1 MNYPFQT
8 LRPRKLWSVV
18 SVVVLVLGATV
29 VLSSCDTLNKEPTSD
44 YSNETVWQDAAL
56 ATAFANRAY
65 DVIPYDFQRTG
76 RILPYSYMSDESHS
90 RESIS
95 TIGRIVQGTFGP
107 SYMGPMNIWTEEPHG
122 RSQWEPINQAN
133 KLLANIEDASIEQSL
148 KDRLAAEMKAVRAY
162 SYFKLIS
169 TFGGVPL
176 ITEPFS
182 LGDDFEVERSSYD
195 QVMDFIVSELDE
207 SMGDLPREY
216 SADNKGRVT
225 KGAARAIKARALL
238 YAASELNNP
247 ENDQS
252 KWQAAADAA
261 KAVID
266 MGKYSLADN
275 YKTFFMAQGGYSTP
289 EMIWGRPTNIDSEVE
304 VLVERYLFPN
314 GEAGYGHVHPLQG
327 LVDAF
332 EMKSGVLPENS
343 PEYSLDNPYENRDP
357 RFYDTILYNGA
368 PFKGRQ
374 IETFLPGGF
383 DSGDGPNSPWNA
395 TQTGYYVRKFIDESK
410 CGCNSNA
417 SGSSS
422 PTWPWFR
429 YAEVLLNYAEASY
442 HLGNE
447 ATAREYV
454 NMVRSRP
461 SVDMPDVTAS
471 GQELLEAIRHERRIE
486 LVFEGHRFFDVRRW
500 KIATEVF
507 DRWYK
512 AMDIQ
517 KDPETGELT
526 YAVENFREAH
536 FEEKH
541 YLAPIPSLAMDRNPA
556 LEQNPGY

>member
-44 YSNETVWQDAAL
+44 YSDETVWQDAAL

-76 RILPYSYMSDESHS
+76 RIMPYSYMSDESHS

-207 SMGDLPREY
+207 SVGDLPREY

-289 EMIWGRPTNIDSEVE
+289 EMIWGRPTNIESEVE
-304 VLVERYLFPN
+304 VLV
-314 GEAGYGHVHPLQG
+314 
-327 LVDAF
+327 
-332 EMKSGVLPENS
+332 
-343 PEYSLDNPYENRDP
+343 
-357 RFYDTILYNGA
+357 
-368 PFKGRQ
+368 
-374 IETFLPGGF
+374 
-383 DSGDGPNSPWNA
+383 
-395 TQTGYYVRKFIDESK
+395 
-410 CGCNSNA
+410 
-417 SGSSS
+417 
-422 PTWPWFR
+422 
-429 YAEVLLNYAEASY
+429 
-442 HLGNE
+442 
-447 ATAREYV
+447 
-454 NMVRSRP
+454 
-461 SVDMPDVTAS
+461 
-471 GQELLEAIRHERRIE
+471 
-486 LVFEGHRFFDVRRW
+486 
-500 KIATEVF
+500 
-507 DRWYK
+507 
-512 AMDIQ
+512 
-517 KDPETGELT
+517 
-526 YAVENFREAH
+526 
-536 FEEKH
+536 
-541 YLAPIPSLAMDRNPA
+541 
-556 LEQNPGY
+556 

>member
-1 MNYPFQT
+1 MYKS
-8 LRPRKLWSVV
+8 LAKAKGWGLAS
-18 SVVVLVLGATV
+18 LVLLLSAAA
-29 VLSSCDTLNKEPTSD
+29 LSSCDTLNKEPSSA
-44 YSNETVWQDAAL
+44 YSNETVWQDPSL
-56 ATAFANRAY
+56 ATAFANQAY
-65 DVIPYDFQRTG
+65 DLLPYGFQRMSW

-95 TIGRIVQGTFGP
+95 TIGRIVQGTYGP
-107 SYMGPMNIWTEEPHG
+107 SYMGPMNIWTNPDG
-122 RSQWEPINQAN
+122 SDRSHWEPISQAN
-133 KLLANIEDASIEQSL
+133 KLLANIQDSQISQAL
-148 KDRLAAEMKAVRAY
+148 KDRLIAEMRVLRAY

-182 LGDDFEVERSSYD
+182 LGDNFEVSRSSYD
-195 QVMDFIVSELDE
+195 EVMSFIVTEINE
-207 SMGDLPREY
+207 AMGALPLEY
-216 SADNKGRVT
+216 DADNKGRLT
-225 KGAARAIKARALL
+225 RGAAMAIKARALL
-238 YAASELNNP
+238 FAASELNNS
-247 ENDQS
+247 ENDRQ

-266 MGKYSLADN
+266 LNQYALHDN
-275 YKTFFMAQGGYSTP
+275 YKTLFMAGQGGYST
-289 EMIWGRPTNIDSEVE
+289 EEFIWGRPTNIDSEEE
-304 VLVERYLFPN
+304 VLVERFLFPN
-314 GEAGYGHVHPLQG
+314 GEAGFGHVHPLQG

-332 EMKSGVLPENS
+332 EMESGVLPENS
-343 PEYSLDNPYENRDP
+343 LEYDPQNPYVNRDP

-368 PFKGRQ
+368 PFKGRE
-374 IETFLPGGF
+374 IETFTPGGL
-383 DSGDGPNSPWNA
+383 DTGDGPESPWNA
-395 TQTGYYVRKFIDESK
+395 TQTGYYVRKFIDESE

-429 YAEVLLNYAEASY
+429 YGEVLLNYAEASY

-454 NMVRSRP
+454 NKVRSRP

-471 GQELLEAIRHERRIE
+471 GQELLDAIRHERQVE
-486 LVFEGHRFFDVRRW
+486 LVFEGHRFFDARRW

-507 DRWYK
+507 DGWYK
-512 AMDIQ
+512 AMDIH

-526 YAVENFREAH
+526 YTVENFRQAN

-541 YLAPIPSLAMDRNPA
+541 YLAPIPQLAIDRNSQ